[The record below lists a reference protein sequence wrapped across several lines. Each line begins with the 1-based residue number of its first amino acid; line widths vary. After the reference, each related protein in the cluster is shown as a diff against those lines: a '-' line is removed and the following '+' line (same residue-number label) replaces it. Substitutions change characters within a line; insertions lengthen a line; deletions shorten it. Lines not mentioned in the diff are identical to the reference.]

1 MSSPEAAQLIDFYS
15 SMLSGTYIG
24 LVPIVFLLYD
34 YFLTLGREVR
44 LFWTGTLTGASI
56 LFFSLRYATLLYEVL
71 DIVEGENASSLCRA
85 FVALELTASVAD
97 SCNLIAQA
105 FNVVNFLR
113 FVPIALFSA
122 MRAYALSSNYVLS
135 AIIFLLSLTPF
146 VVNFIQYGQGI
157 RGSMLPVGNCE
168 AQINVTPVET
178 IMSVSLYI
186 FMGVMLTWNADRIT
200 VPVVSRG
207 GLIIA
212 DFLLILVTWRTL
224 VKTSVLPRFSFEKA
238 HKSLTTIMFW
248 NGTIY
253 FVVLFVLNVLHMTFT
268 LTSIFGLGKSLI
280 AVFTDPITTILI
292 SRFLLDL
299 QHANRQDV
307 QLGSDDHIQQTS
319 TPQGSLAFARTLGS
333 INSTITSGADWDSG
347 VLSDEE

>member
-71 DIVEGENASSLCRA
+71 DIVEYVPTLSDT
-85 FVALELTASVAD
+85 LTASVAD

-178 IMSVSLYI
+178 II
-186 FMGVMLTWNADRIT
+186 